1 MTEFV
6 IDTCKAQKGRE
17 TLIYVLSDIHGNTRR
32 FRSVLNQITWGE
44 NDWLYVLGDMADRGA
59 DGIAIMEELM
69 HRPNTVVLQ
78 GNHERMLLDVFHEP
92 DNEKFTNRWHRNG
105 GDVTKQAFEALPQ
118 GRKDALISWL
128 ENLPLEVNLEIN
140 GQKYCLVHAAPR
152 ELYDQFETDNDLD
165 MYTVWYRVQPEE
177 KLFSD
182 RITVFGHTPTEHF
195 QSTMPMSV
203 WYGDHRIAIDCGA
216 AYEEPGCRLACVR
229 LDDGKIFY
237 SEENAQ
243 LV

>member
-17 TLIYVLSDIHGNTRR
+17 TLIYVLSDIHGNTSR
-32 FRSVLNQITWGE
+32 FHSVLNQITWGE

-69 HRPNTVVLQ
+69 HRPN
-78 GNHERMLLDVFHEP
+78 
-92 DNEKFTNRWHRNG
+92 
-105 GDVTKQAFEALPQ
+105 
-118 GRKDALISWL
+118 
-128 ENLPLEVNLEIN
+128 
-140 GQKYCLVHAAPR
+140 
-152 ELYDQFETDNDLD
+152 
-165 MYTVWYRVQPEE
+165 TVWYRVQPEE